1 MQDFIKEIVLDKS
14 IPIPLYYQLKK
25 CVLEMLKSSKLK
37 EGDMLPP
44 ESELCKALGVSRP
57 TIRQA
62 FSELESEGLLNRY
75 KGRGT
80 FVSKP
85 KVEERFLRQ
94 LETFNSEMKAKNMT
108 PHTLVLAL
116 EKIIG
121 HGEASEQLGLPID
134 SPMIYLSRLR
144 SADDI
149 ALVYVET
156 YLPYEQYMRLMDVD
170 FSINSLYDSLHEIY
184 GTYVNRV
191 RRAIE
196 AVNARRTE
204 ADLLN
209 ISLGKAISL
218 VKTVGYAENAPNPVE
233 FSIARY
239 RGDLNRFTV
248 EIFR

>member
-14 IPIPLYYQLKK
+14 VPIPLYYQLKK
-25 CVLEMLKSSKLK
+25 CVLEMLKESKLK

-62 FSELESEGLLNRY
+62 FSELESEGLLKRY

-94 LETFNSEMKAKNMT
+94 LETYNSEMLAKNMT

-121 HGEASEQLGLPID
+121 HGEASEQLGIPID

-156 YLPYEQYMRLMDVD
+156 YLPYEQYKRLMDVD
-170 FSINSLYDSLHEIY
+170 FSVYSLYDSLEEIY

-191 RRAIE
+191 RREIE
-196 AVNARRTE
+196 AVNARRSE
-204 ADLLN
+204 AELLN
-209 ISLGKAISL
+209 ISIGKAISL
-218 VKTVGYAENAPNPVE
+218 VKTVGFAENTANPVE

-239 RGDLNRFTV
+239 RGDLNKFTV
-248 EIFR
+248 DIYR